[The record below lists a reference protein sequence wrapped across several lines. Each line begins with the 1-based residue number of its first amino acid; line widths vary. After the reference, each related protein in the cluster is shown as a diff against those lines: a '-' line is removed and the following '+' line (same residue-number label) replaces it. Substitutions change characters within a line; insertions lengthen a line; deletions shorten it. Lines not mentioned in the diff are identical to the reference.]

1 MNRNVA
7 YVSCI
12 AFFFLAVSFLGA
24 AEEVKI
30 EKKKLTKEE
39 RVAQREKKKAELKKS
54 LAETKCPM
62 SGKPIDA
69 EEFVEYKS
77 SKVYMC
83 CGNCVKGF
91 AEKVKTD
98 ETLAAKANHQLVA
111 TKQARQVKCALNGK
125 GKINKKTLTKF
136 ASTEV
141 GFCCKNCKGKFDE
154 MEDDAKV
161 QTVFGKNF
169 DAAFA
174 VKAVKRKEK
183 KEAAAK
189 KKKDAA

>member
-1 MNRNVA
+1 MKRYLA
-7 YVSCI
+7 YLSCVG
-12 AFFFLAVSFLGA
+12 FFFLTVSFLGA
-24 AEEVKI
+24 AEEAPA
-30 EKKKLTKEE
+30 KKKLTKEE
-39 RVAQREKKKAELKKS
+39 RQAQRAERKEELKKI

-69 EEFVEYKS
+69 EKVVDFKE

-83 CGNCVKGF
+83 CGNCVKAF

-98 ETLAAKANHQLVA
+98 EKLAAKSNQQLVA
-111 TKQARQVKCALNGK
+111 TKQARQVKCAINGK
-125 GKINKKTLTKF
+125 GKINEKTLTKF

-141 GFCCKNCKGKFDE
+141 GFCCKNCKGKCDE
-154 MEDDAKV
+154 MDDDAKV

-169 DAAFA
+169 DAAFV
-174 VKAVKRKEK
+174 VKAVKQKER

-189 KKKDAA
+189 KKDAA